1 MTTNNKPNIWYWIIT
16 VVALIWNAMGV
27 MRYLMQAYDTE
38 GFRAKFNADQLAL
51 LDSTPAWGT
60 GVFAVAVFGGLL
72 GCLFLLLRKKFAVI
86 LLGLSLLAV
95 LVQMIYGWFATDMIE
110 VFGKV
115 DGIVIPLIVIVVAI
129 FLYFYSKGAA
139 LKGWLK

>member
-1 MTTNNKPNIWYWIIT
+1 MTTNSKPNIWYWIIS

-38 GFRAKFNADQLAL
+38 GFRAEFNADQLAL

-115 DGIVIPLIVIVVAI
+115 DGIVMPLIVIVVAI
-129 FLYFYSKGAA
+129 FLYFYSKGAT

>member
-1 MTTNNKPNIWYWIIT
+1 MTTNSKPNIWYWIIS

-38 GFRAKFNADQLAL
+38 GFRAEFNADQLAL

-115 DGIVIPLIVIVVAI
+115 DGVVMPLIVIVVAI
-129 FLYFYSKGAA
+129 FLYFYSKGAT

>member
-1 MTTNNKPNIWYWIIT
+1 MTTNSKPNIWFWIIS

-38 GFRAKFNADQLAL
+38 SFRAQFNTDQLAL
-51 LDSTPAWGT
+51 IDSTPTWGT

-95 LVQMIYGWFATDMIE
+95 LVQMIYGWLATDTIE

-115 DGIVIPLIVIVVAI
+115 DGIIMPLIVIIVAI

-139 LKGWLK
+139 QKGWLK

>member
-1 MTTNNKPNIWYWIIT
+1 MTTNNKPNIWYWIIA

-38 GFRAKFNADQLAL
+38 GFRAEFNADQLAL

-115 DGIVIPLIVIVVAI
+115 DGIVMPLIVIVVAI
-129 FLYFYSKGAA
+129 FLYFYSKGAT